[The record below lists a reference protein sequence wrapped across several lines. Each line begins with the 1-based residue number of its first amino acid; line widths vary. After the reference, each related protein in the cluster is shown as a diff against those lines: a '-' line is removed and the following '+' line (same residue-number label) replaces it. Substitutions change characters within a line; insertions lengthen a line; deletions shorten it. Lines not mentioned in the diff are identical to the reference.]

1 MQKEIHVTFTKR
13 IPVWTAIVGVSL
25 FTLPWHIA
33 KIITGSSWVNP
44 HQFAVAIQNG
54 FLKDLNSNIPTPG
67 YENSY
72 LTNETQFWF
81 WFHLS
86 KAFISLILFILIFL
100 YTRELDKNY
109 HFSGS
114 RLLGIIHLTKKIA
127 LHTLCFFSF
136 LILAANIQGSIA
148 PLSSIISFL
157 PASKHDYLLSESVQ
171 KLRFDLLSSDSN
183 SFASSVLRDFSIYHL
198 TTAVIFGIAALYLF
212 KNLYLS
218 VKNRNFSAMFVAGI
232 LGIGF
237 LLLGIANLGTTFHPI
252 PAFDGFLSGFSG

>member
-1 MQKEIHVTFTKR
+1 MKIPATFTKR
-13 IPVWTAIVGVSL
+13 FPVWTAIVGVSL

-44 HQFAVAIQNG
+44 KQFAVAIQNG
-54 FLKDLNSNIPTPG
+54 FIKDLNSNIPTPG
-67 YENSY
+67 YEKSY

-86 KAFISLILFILIFL
+86 KAFISLILLILIIL

-109 HFSGS
+109 QFSGS
-114 RLLGIIHLTKKIA
+114 RLLALIHKTKKIA
-127 LHTLCFFSF
+127 LHSLGIFSF

-148 PLSSIISFL
+148 PLSSLISFL
-157 PASKHDYLLSESVQ
+157 PANQHDYRLSESVQ
-171 KLRFDLLSSDSN
+171 KLRLDLLNGDQN

-198 TTAVIFGIAALYLF
+198 TTTVIFGIATLYSF

-218 VKNRNFSAMFVAGI
+218 VKNRNYSAIFVAGI

-237 LLLGIANLGTTFHPI
+237 LLLGVANLGTTLHPI
-252 PAFDGFLSGFSG
+252 PAFDGFLSSFSG